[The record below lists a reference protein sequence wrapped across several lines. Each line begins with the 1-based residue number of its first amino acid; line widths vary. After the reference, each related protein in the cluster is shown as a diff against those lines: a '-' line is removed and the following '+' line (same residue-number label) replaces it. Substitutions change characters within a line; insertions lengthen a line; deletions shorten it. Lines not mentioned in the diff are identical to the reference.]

1 MNYYN
6 DKEKRNNLF
15 DFLINLPQFYYI
27 EDYTNITMYPNFYIN
42 YNKELE
48 PNKNCI
54 GINVLIEGKEKQI
67 IKEINY
73 AKRIFSFVKIYYNQ
87 YNINLL
93 LNRNS
98 KLNGNEILH
107 KINQQKYLKNP
118 IKIHLKINEFP
129 LTNYCLEEQNF
140 NYENNINNTYILKYV
155 SVTDNM
161 INNNLNSKYCL
172 QKPNNNSLNNLQNIV
187 NNNFNNNNNS
197 NFNSQMNNMNN
208 NMCSNNNM

>member
-1 MNYYN
+1 MNPYN

-48 PNKNCI
+48 PNKNYI
-54 GINVLIEGKEKQI
+54 GIIVLIEGKEKQI

-93 LNRNS
+93 
-98 KLNGNEILH
+98 
-107 KINQQKYLKNP
+107 
-118 IKIHLKINEFP
+118 
-129 LTNYCLEEQNF
+129 
-140 NYENNINNTYILKYV
+140 
-155 SVTDNM
+155 
-161 INNNLNSKYCL
+161 
-172 QKPNNNSLNNLQNIV
+172 
-187 NNNFNNNNNS
+187 
-197 NFNSQMNNMNN
+197 
-208 NMCSNNNM
+208 